1 MFDRRQF
8 MVKERVGFLKLTDT
22 YDIFDLNSAA
32 QLGIAKES
40 VGPLIKV
47 LRLLINKR
55 LLPTSIEVR
64 ASDGGPALL
73 TIKRGVG
80 FLRTPV
86 QVLDQTGRQIGSFK
100 SKVFSLGG
108 GFDVFDATG
117 QKIAEIKGDWKGW
130 NFTLRGPAGEELGTV
145 TKKWAGIGK
154 ELFTTADNYAIA
166 LNEQAGRNPESV
178 AMLLAGSHDAEVSV
192 IRIRIIR
199 QHDVRPY

>member
-8 MVKERVGFLKLTDT
+8 LVKERVGFLKLTDT
-22 YDIFDLNSAA
+22 YDIFDLNSNT
-32 QLGIAKES
+32 QLGIAHEAVS
-40 VGPLIKV
+40 PLIKV

-64 ASDGGPALL
+64 ASEGGPAML

-100 SKVFSLGG
+100 SKVFTIGG
-108 GFDVFDATG
+108 GFDVFDSTG
-117 QKIAEIKGDWKGW
+117 NKIAEIKGDWKGW
-130 NFTLRGPAGEELGTV
+130 NFTLRGASGEEIGKV

-166 LNEQAGRNPESV
+166 LNETAPKNQESV
-178 AMLLAGSHDAEVSV
+178 AMLLAAGLAVDTVYKEK
-192 IRIRIIR
+192 
-199 QHDVRPY
+199 

>member
-8 MVKERVGFLKLTDT
+8 MVKERVGFLKLVDT
-22 YDIFDLNSAA
+22 YDIFDLASSA
-32 QLGIAKES
+32 QLGIARET

-55 LLPTSIEVR
+55 LLPTSVEVR
-64 ASDGGPALL
+64 AGDGGPALL

-86 QVLDQTGRQIGSFK
+86 EVLDQNGRQIGKFQ

-108 GFDVFDATG
+108 GFDVFDAQG
-117 QKIAEIKGDWKGW
+117 QKLAEIKGDWKGW
-130 NFTLRGPAGEELGTV
+130 NFTVRGAHGEELGTV

-154 ELFTTADNYAIA
+154 ELFTTADNYVISLNDGAAYKPEWTAI
-166 LNEQAGRNPESV
+166 
-178 AMLLAGSHDAEVSV
+178 LLAAGLAIDTVYKEK
-192 IRIRIIR
+192 
-199 QHDVRPY
+199 

>member
-1 MFDRRQF
+1 
-8 MVKERVGFLKLTDT
+8 
-22 YDIFDLNSAA
+22 
-32 QLGIAKES
+32 
-40 VGPLIKV
+40 V

-64 ASDGGPALL
+64 ASEGGPAML

-86 QVLDQTGRQIGSFK
+86 QVLDQQGRQIGSFK
-100 SKVFSLGG
+100 SKVFTIGG

-117 QKIAEIKGDWKGW
+117 NKIAEIKGDWKGW
-130 NFTLRGPAGEELGTV
+130 NFTLRGPQGEELGKV

-166 LNEQAGRNPESV
+166 LNETAPRNQESV
-178 AMLLAGSHDAEVSV
+178 AMLLAAGIAVDTVYKEK
-192 IRIRIIR
+192 
-199 QHDVRPY
+199 

>member
-22 YDIFDLNSAA
+22 YDIFDLNSSA
-32 QLGIAKES
+32 QLGTAHEAVS
-40 VGPLIKV
+40 PLIKV
-47 LRLLINKR
+47 LRLLINTR

-64 ASDGGPALL
+64 ASEGGPAML

-86 QVLDQTGRQIGSFK
+86 QVLDQQGRQIGSFK
-100 SKVFSLGG
+100 SKVFTIGG

-117 QKIAEIKGDWKGW
+117 NKIAEIKGDWKGW
-130 NFTLRGPAGEELGTV
+130 NFTLRGPQGEELGKV

-166 LNEQAGRNPESV
+166 LNETAPRNQESV
-178 AMLLAGSHDAEVSV
+178 AMLLAAGIAVDTVYKEK
-192 IRIRIIR
+192 
-199 QHDVRPY
+199 

>member
-8 MVKERVGFLKLTDT
+8 MVKERVGFLKLTDA
-22 YDIFDLNSAA
+22 YDIFDLNSSV
-32 QLGIAKES
+32 QLGIAQEAVS
-40 VGPLIKV
+40 PLIKV

-64 ASDGGPALL
+64 ASDGGPAML

-100 SKVFSLGG
+100 SKVLTLGG
-108 GFDVFDATG
+108 GFDVFDSTG
-117 QKIAEIKGDWKGW
+117 NKIAEIKGDWKGW
-130 NFTLRGPAGEELGTV
+130 NFTLRGAQGEEIGTV

-154 ELFTTADNYAIA
+154 EFFTTADNYAIA
-166 LNEQAGRNPESV
+166 LNETAPRSQETV
-178 AMLLAGSHDAEVSV
+178 AMLLAAGLAVDTVYKEK
-192 IRIRIIR
+192 
-199 QHDVRPY
+199 

>member
-22 YDIFDLNSAA
+22 YDIFDLTSSA
-32 QLGIAKES
+32 QLGIAQES
-40 VGPLIKV
+40 ISPLIKV

-64 ASDGGPALL
+64 ASDGGPAML

-100 SKVFSLGG
+100 SKVFTLGG
-108 GFDVFDATG
+108 GFDVFDSTG
-117 QKIAEIKGDWKGW
+117 NKIAEIKGDWKGW
-130 NFTLRGPAGEELGTV
+130 NFTLRGAQGEEIGTV

-166 LNEQAGRNPESV
+166 LNETAPKSRESV
-178 AMLLAGSHDAEVSV
+178 AMLLAAGLAVDTVYKEK
-192 IRIRIIR
+192 
-199 QHDVRPY
+199 

>member
-22 YDIFDLNSAA
+22 YDIFDLNSSA
-32 QLGIAKES
+32 QLGTAHEAVS
-40 VGPLIKV
+40 PLIKA

-64 ASDGGPALL
+64 ASAGGPALL

-100 SKVFSLGG
+100 SKVFTIGG
-108 GFDVFDATG
+108 GFDVFDSTG
-117 QKIAEIKGDWKGW
+117 NKIAEIKGDWKGW
-130 NFTLRGPAGEELGTV
+130 NFTLRGPSGEELGKV

-166 LNEQAGRNPESV
+166 LNETAPKSQESV
-178 AMLLAGSHDAEVSV
+178 AMLLAAGIAVDTVYKEK
-192 IRIRIIR
+192 
-199 QHDVRPY
+199 

>member
-22 YDIFDLNSAA
+22 YDIFDLTSSA
-32 QLGIAKES
+32 QLGIAQES

-86 QVLDQTGRQIGSFK
+86 QVLDQSGRQIGSFK
-100 SKVFSLGG
+100 SKVFTLGG

-117 QKIAEIKGDWKGW
+117 GKIAEIKGDWKGW
-130 NFTLRGPAGEELGTV
+130 NFTLRGPAGEELGKV

-154 ELFTTADNYAIA
+154 ELFTTADNYMLEINAAVPAEDPVRI
-166 LNEQAGRNPESV
+166 LIV
-178 AMLLAGSHDAEVSV
+178 AAVMCIDMVLKE
-192 IRIRIIR
+192 
-199 QHDVRPY
+199 

>member
-22 YDIFDLNSAA
+22 YDIFDLDSAA
-32 QLGIAKES
+32 QLGIAQES

-64 ASDGGPALL
+64 RADGGPALL

-86 QVLDQTGRQIGSFK
+86 QVLDETGRQIGSFK

-117 QKIAEIKGDWKGW
+117 GKIAEIKGDWKGW
-130 NFTLRGPAGEELGTV
+130 NFTLRGPQGEELGKV
-145 TKKWAGIGK
+145 TKKWGGIGK

-166 LNEQAGRNPESV
+166 LNEQAGRSPESV
-178 AMLLAGSHDAEVSV
+178 AMLLAAGLAVDTVYKEK
-192 IRIRIIR
+192 
-199 QHDVRPY
+199 

>member
-22 YDIFDLNSAA
+22 YDIFDLNSSA
-32 QLGIAKES
+32 QLGTAHEAVS
-40 VGPLIKV
+40 PLIKV

-64 ASDGGPALL
+64 ASEGGPAML

-86 QVLDQTGRQIGSFK
+86 QVLDQQGRQIGSFK
-100 SKVFSLGG
+100 SKVFTIGG

-117 QKIAEIKGDWKGW
+117 NKIAEIKGDWKGW
-130 NFTLRGPAGEELGTV
+130 NFRFLTPEGTEIGKV
-145 TKKWAGIGK
+145 TKKWAGLGK
-154 ELFTTADNYAIA
+154 ELFTSADNYVIA
-166 LNEQAGRNPESV
+166 LNETAAIRPD
-178 AMLLAGSHDAEVSV
+178 AAPLLLAAGLAIDTVFKEK
-192 IRIRIIR
+192 
-199 QHDVRPY
+199 

>member
-22 YDIFDLNSAA
+22 YDIFDLTSSA
-32 QLGIAKES
+32 QLGIAQES

-86 QVLDQTGRQIGSFK
+86 QVIDQSGRQIGSFK
-100 SKVFSLGG
+100 SKVFTLGG

-117 QKIAEIKGDWKGW
+117 GKIAEIKGDWKGW
-130 NFTLRGPAGEELGTV
+130 NFTLRGPAGEELGKV

-166 LNEQAGRNPESV
+166 LNETAPRSQESV
-178 AMLLAGSHDAEVSV
+178 AMLLAAGLAVDTVYKEK
-192 IRIRIIR
+192 
-199 QHDVRPY
+199 

>member
-22 YDIFDLNSAA
+22 YDIFDLNSAT
-32 QLGIAKES
+32 QLGIAQES

-86 QVLDQTGRQIGSFK
+86 QVLDQTGRQIGSFR

-117 QKIAEIKGDWKGW
+117 QRIAEIKGDWKGW
-130 NFTLRGPAGEELGTV
+130 NFTLRGPQGEELGKV
-145 TKKWAGIGK
+145 TKKWGGIGK

-166 LNEQAGRNPESV
+166 LNEQAGRSPEAV
-178 AMLLAGSHDAEVSV
+178 AMLLAAGLAVDTVYKEK
-192 IRIRIIR
+192 
-199 QHDVRPY
+199 

>member
-22 YDIFDLNSAA
+22 YDIFDLNSSA
-32 QLGIAKES
+32 QLGTAHEAVS
-40 VGPLIKV
+40 PLIKV

-64 ASDGGPALL
+64 ASEGGPAML

-86 QVLDQTGRQIGSFK
+86 QLLDQQGRQIGSFK
-100 SKVFSLGG
+100 SKVFTIGG

-117 QKIAEIKGDWKGW
+117 NKIAEIKGDWKGW
-130 NFTLRGPAGEELGTV
+130 NFTLRGPQGEELGKV

-166 LNEQAGRNPESV
+166 LNETAPRNQESV
-178 AMLLAGSHDAEVSV
+178 AMLLAAGIAVDTVYKEK
-192 IRIRIIR
+192 
-199 QHDVRPY
+199 

>member
-22 YDIFDLNSAA
+22 YDIFDLNSSA
-32 QLGIAKES
+32 QLGTAHEAVS
-40 VGPLIKV
+40 PLIKV

-64 ASDGGPALL
+64 ASEGGPAML

-86 QVLDQTGRQIGSFK
+86 QVLDQQGRQIGSFK
-100 SKVFSLGG
+100 SKVFTIGG

-117 QKIAEIKGDWKGW
+117 NKIAEIKGDWKGW
-130 NFTLRGPAGEELGTV
+130 NFTLRGPQGEELGKV

-166 LNEQAGRNPESV
+166 LNETAPRNQESV
-178 AMLLAGSHDAEVSV
+178 AMLLAAGIAVDTVYKEK
-192 IRIRIIR
+192 
-199 QHDVRPY
+199 

>member
-22 YDIFDLNSAA
+22 YDIFDLNSSA
-32 QLGIAKES
+32 QLGTAHEAVS
-40 VGPLIKV
+40 PLIKV

-64 ASDGGPALL
+64 ASEGGPAML

-86 QVLDQTGRQIGSFK
+86 QVLDQQGRQIGSFK
-100 SKVFSLGG
+100 SKVFTIGG
-108 GFDVFDATG
+108 GFDVFDSTG
-117 QKIAEIKGDWKGW
+117 NKIAEIKGDWKGW
-130 NFTLRGPAGEELGTV
+130 NFTLRGPQGEELGKV

-166 LNEQAGRNPESV
+166 LNETAPRNQESV
-178 AMLLAGSHDAEVSV
+178 AMLLAAGIAVDTVYKEK
-192 IRIRIIR
+192 
-199 QHDVRPY
+199 

>member
-22 YDIFDLNSAA
+22 YDIFDLNSSA
-32 QLGIAKES
+32 QLGTAHEAVS
-40 VGPLIKV
+40 PLIKV

-64 ASDGGPALL
+64 ASEGGPAML

-100 SKVFSLGG
+100 SKVFTIGG

-117 QKIAEIKGDWKGW
+117 NKIAEIKGDWKGW
-130 NFTLRGPAGEELGTV
+130 NFTLRGPQGEELGKV

-166 LNEQAGRNPESV
+166 LNETAPKNQESV
-178 AMLLAGSHDAEVSV
+178 AMLLAAGLAVDTVYKEK
-192 IRIRIIR
+192 
-199 QHDVRPY
+199 

>member
-22 YDIFDLNSAA
+22 YDIFDLNSSA
-32 QLGIAKES
+32 QLGIAQET

-64 ASDGGPALL
+64 ASDGGPALM

-100 SKVFSLGG
+100 SKLFSLGG
-108 GFDVFDATG
+108 GFDVFDSGG

-130 NFTLRGPAGEELGTV
+130 NFTLRGPGGEEVGKV

-154 ELFTTADNYAIA
+154 ELFTTADNYVIS
-166 LNEQAGRNPESV
+166 LNETAGRNQESV
-178 AMLLAGSHDAEVSV
+178 AMLLAAGLAVDTVYKEK
-192 IRIRIIR
+192 
-199 QHDVRPY
+199 

>member
-22 YDIFDLNSAA
+22 YDIFDLNSSV
-32 QLGIAKES
+32 QLGTAHEAVS
-40 VGPLIKV
+40 PLIKV

-64 ASDGGPALL
+64 ASAGGPALL

-86 QVLDQTGRQIGSFK
+86 QVLDQQGRQIGSFK
-100 SKVFSLGG
+100 SKVFTIGG
-108 GFDVFDATG
+108 GFDVFDSTG
-117 QKIAEIKGDWKGW
+117 NKIAEIKGDWKGW
-130 NFTLRGPAGEELGTV
+130 NFTLRGPSGEELGKV

-166 LNEQAGRNPESV
+166 LNETAPKNQESV
-178 AMLLAGSHDAEVSV
+178 AMLLAAGIAVDTVYKEK
-192 IRIRIIR
+192 
-199 QHDVRPY
+199 

>member
-8 MVKERVGFLKLTDT
+8 MVKERVGFLKLTDA
-22 YDIFDLNSAA
+22 YDIFDLNSSA
-32 QLGIAKES
+32 QLGTAQEAVS
-40 VGPLIKV
+40 PLIKV

-64 ASDGGPALL
+64 ASDGGPAML

-86 QVLDQTGRQIGSFK
+86 QVLDQSGRQIGSFK
-100 SKVFSLGG
+100 SKVFTLGG
-108 GFDVFDATG
+108 GFDVFDSTG
-117 QKIAEIKGDWKGW
+117 NKIAEIKGDWKGW
-130 NFTLRGPAGEELGTV
+130 NFTLRGAQGEEIGKV

-166 LNEQAGRNPESV
+166 LNETAPMSRESV
-178 AMLLAGSHDAEVSV
+178 AMLLAAGLAVDTVYKEK
-192 IRIRIIR
+192 
-199 QHDVRPY
+199 

>member
-22 YDIFDLNSAA
+22 YDIFDLNSNT
-32 QLGIAKES
+32 QLGIAHEAVS
-40 VGPLIKV
+40 PLIKV

-64 ASDGGPALL
+64 ASEGGPALL

-100 SKVFSLGG
+100 SKVFTIGG
-108 GFDVFDATG
+108 GFDVFDSTG
-117 QKIAEIKGDWKGW
+117 NKIAEIKGDWKGW
-130 NFTLRGPAGEELGTV
+130 NFTLRGASGEEIGKV

-166 LNEQAGRNPESV
+166 LNETAPKNQESV
-178 AMLLAGSHDAEVSV
+178 AMLLAAGLAVDTVYKEK
-192 IRIRIIR
+192 
-199 QHDVRPY
+199 